1 MIISLSVPYVLLMW
15 PQRLESNIPLSPS
28 FPSCRSDPPEMSTSL
43 LLSKSHRSLETTSS
57 WTLFSV
63 STLLICSGGFVVI
76 QCSNTQFWKIREI
89 YKKLLLL
96 MVPLYYSLANPINT
110 WKEFSFYINTHFDSV
125 PFTYQPALPNIPDIK
140 HA

>member
-15 PQRLESNIPLSPS
+15 PQRLESNIPLSPN
-28 FPSCRSDPPEMSTSL
+28 FPSCRSDPPEMSISL

-57 WTLFSV
+57 WILFSV
-63 STLLICSGGFVVI
+63 SISLRCLGGFTVI

-96 MVPLYYSLANPINT
+96 MVPLYYTLTNPINR

-125 PFTYQPALPNIPDIK
+125 PFTYHLLFQTYQT
-140 HA
+140 